1 MIQRQAQTTLL
12 RLAKGFPILVITGP
26 RQSGKTTLARIT
38 FPEHRYVSLEDID
51 EREFALS
58 DPRGFLARFTN
69 QGIILDEVQRTP
81 ELLSYL
87 QTINDLNPEMGRIV
101 LTGSQ
106 QFGLMAA
113 VSQSLAGRAGMIQLL
128 PLALS
133 ELSANNSL
141 TQLDRLLTTGLY
153 PALYQRQL
161 LASDWYASYVA
172 TYIERDVRQL
182 LQVRDLSQFTRFLKL
197 CAARTGQLLNISSLA
212 NDAGISQTAAKQ
224 WLSVLEASY
233 ILFML
238 QPYHKNF
245 GKRLTKTPKLYFY
258 DTGLAAYLLG
268 IDSAEQMN
276 THSAR
281 PALFETLIVTELL
294 KERWNN
300 GKSNNLYFWRDHV
313 GLEVDVLMTCA
324 DGIQPIEIKS
334 GQTMAS
340 DWFSAINKW
349 QQLANSQR
357 QAMLIYGGN
366 ESFLRQNVHCH
377 AWNHI
382 TTPNC

>member
-1 MIQRQAQTTLL
+1 MIKRQAQATLL

-58 DPRGFLARFTN
+58 DPRGFLARFAN
-69 QGIILDEVQRTP
+69 QGVILDEVQRTP

-87 QTINDLNPEMGRIV
+87 QTVNDLNPEMGRIV

-133 ELSANNSL
+133 ELSASNGL
-141 TQLDRLLTTGLY
+141 TQLDTLLTTGLY

-233 ILFML
+233 IVFML
-238 QPYHKNF
+238 QPYHENF

-258 DTGLAAYLLG
+258 DTG
-268 IDSAEQMN
+268 
-276 THSAR
+276 
-281 PALFETLIVTELL
+281 
-294 KERWNN
+294 
-300 GKSNNLYFWRDHV
+300 
-313 GLEVDVLMTCA
+313 C
-324 DGIQPIEIKS
+324 
-334 GQTMAS
+334 
-340 DWFSAINKW
+340 
-349 QQLANSQR
+349 
-357 QAMLIYGGN
+357 
-366 ESFLRQNVHCH
+366 
-377 AWNHI
+377 
-382 TTPNC
+382 

>member
-58 DPRGFLARFTN
+58 DPRGFLARFAN
-69 QGIILDEVQRTP
+69 QGVILDEVQRTP

-87 QTINDLNPEMGRIV
+87 QTVNDLNPEMGRIV

-113 VSQSLAGRAGMIQLL
+113 VSQSFAGRAGMVQLL
-128 PLALS
+128 PLAVS
-133 ELSANNSL
+133 ELSANNQL
-141 TQLDRLLTTGLY
+141 TQLDTLLATGLY

-233 ILFML
+233 IVFML
-238 QPYHKNF
+238 QPYHENF
-245 GKRLTKTPKLYFY
+245 GKRLTKTPKLFFY

-300 GKSNNLYFWRDHV
+300 GKTNNLYFWRDHV

-334 GQTMAS
+334 GQTIAS

-349 QQLANSQR
+349 QKLANSQR
-357 QAMLIYGGN
+357 QAMLIYGGH
-366 ESFLRQNVHCH
+366 ESFLRQNVHCNS
-377 AWNHI
+377 WNHI
-382 TTPNC
+382 TIPNC

>member
-1 MIQRQAQTTLL
+1 MIHRQAQTTLL

-26 RQSGKTTLARIT
+26 RQSGKTTLARMT

-51 EREFALS
+51 EREFALT
-58 DPRGFLARFTN
+58 DPRGFLARFAN
-69 QGIILDEVQRTP
+69 QGVILDEVQRTP
-81 ELLSYL
+81 DLLSYL
-87 QTINDLNPEMGRIV
+87 QTVNDLNPEMGRIV

-113 VSQSLAGRAGMIQLL
+113 VSQSLAGRAGMVQLL

-141 TQLDRLLTTGLY
+141 PPIDTVLTTGLY

-161 LASDWYASYVA
+161 LAGDWYASYVA

-238 QPYHKNF
+238 QPYHENF

-268 IDSAEQMN
+268 INTAEQMN
-276 THSAR
+276 AHSAR

-300 GKSNNLYFWRDHV
+300 GKTNNLYFWRDHV

-334 GQTMAS
+334 GQTIAS
-340 DWFSAINKW
+340 DWFSAVNKW
-349 QQLANSQR
+349 QHLANSSR

-366 ESFLRQNVHCH
+366 ETFLRQNVQCN
-377 AWNHI
+377 AWNQI
-382 TTPNC
+382 TIPSC